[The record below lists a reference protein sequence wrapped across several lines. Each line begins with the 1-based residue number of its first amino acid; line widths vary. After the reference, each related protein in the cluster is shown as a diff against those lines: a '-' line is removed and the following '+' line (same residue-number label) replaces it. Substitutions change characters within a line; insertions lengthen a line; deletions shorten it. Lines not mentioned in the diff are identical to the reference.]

1 MPDEVREHSLRIL
14 KAVHEHVKGRAGET
28 IPLSEVVRQAGLQHY
43 GPAYNAAVEDLID
56 EGELEED
63 DRWRSVSSGDHPSG
77 TLYYKI
83 TQRGIDKLREGGV
96 VE

>member
-1 MPDEVREHSLRIL
+1 M
-14 KAVHEHVKGRAGET
+14 GET
-28 IPLSEVVRQAGLQHY
+28 VPLSEVVRQAGLQHY

-63 DRWRSVSSGDHPSG
+63 ERWRSDSSGGHPG
-77 TLYYKI
+77 GNLYYKM
-83 TQRGIDKLREGGV
+83 TQRGIDKLREGGL

>member
-1 MPDEVREHSLRIL
+1 
-14 KAVHEHVKGRAGET
+14 
-28 IPLSEVVRQAGLQHY
+28 LQHY
-43 GPAYNAAVEDLID
+43 SPAYNAAVEDLID